1 MTGCDRHMDKET
13 YFDHFLKLSE
23 SNSAIYNPVD
33 EALFLLLQNRT
44 LEKEEDGRLL
54 IKEKAK
60 CL

>member
-1 MTGCDRHMDKET
+1 MDKET